1 MRSTCGNN
9 TRARTCKCCT
19 PCRAKRLCGNP
30 RGRTIG
36 IGQRRA
42 AIRRA
47 LRNLHR
53 AIAIASIRTVANADT
68 FRVVPSGVV
77 DEQEHAGIPEDRAI
91 RGNDLEVR
99 RQRAVHV
106 VDDRAF
112 NRRHRGHIEAA
123 GVACA
128 AVEDLNRR
136 NGSAAYASHQDVVV
150 IVAPRDVDHIA
161 NLVARTTSED
171 GVNRRNHSASG
182 GEAEGR
188 ASAEGG
194 KRQRPT
200 GHPIEVNSGP
210 RDLLNGLNVGV
221 GRNAGGS
228 VCEGLSYRIA
238 GSAGDVGGSIKR
250 DVVPRATVGG
260 DGRNINPRRWA
271 TRRRLRKR
279 LWRKAQNAAAKAP
292 AAASFLK
299 IILTSLNRN
308 SNSAVIANAI
318 NRSRWRGNVHTTPSS
333 GDVHSN
339 TRHGG
344 PTSEV

>member
-1 MRSTCGNN
+1 MQMLSVY
-9 TRARTCKCCT
+9 A
-19 PCRAKRLCGNP
+19 
-30 RGRTIG
+30 
-36 IGQRRA
+36 
-42 AIRRA
+42 
-47 LRNLHR
+47 
-53 AIAIASIRTVANADT
+53 
-68 FRVVPSGVV
+68 PSCIV
-77 DEQEHAGIPEDRAI
+77 DEQEHAGVPEDRAI

-99 RQRAVHV
+99 RQRAADV

-123 GVACA
+123 GVARA

-150 IVAPRDVDHIA
+150 FVAPRDVEHVA
-161 NLVARTTSED
+161 NFVPRTTSKD
-171 GVNRRNHSASG
+171 GVNRCNHSASG

-188 ASAEGG
+188 AGAEGG

-210 RDLLNGLNVGV
+210 RDLLNGLDVGV
-221 GRNAGGS
+221 GRNAGRG
-228 VCEGLSYRIA
+228 VGEGLRYRVA
-238 GSAGDVGGSIKR
+238 GSAGDVSCSVEG
-250 DVVPRATVGG
+250 DVVPRTTVGG
-260 DGRNINPRRWA
+260 DGRNINPRRGA
-271 TRRRLRKR
+271 TRRRLGKR
-279 LWRKAQNAAAKAP
+279 LLAQGPKCRPPTAP

-318 NRSRWRGNVHTTPSS
+318 NRRSWRRNVHTTPSS

-344 PTSEV
+344 PASEV